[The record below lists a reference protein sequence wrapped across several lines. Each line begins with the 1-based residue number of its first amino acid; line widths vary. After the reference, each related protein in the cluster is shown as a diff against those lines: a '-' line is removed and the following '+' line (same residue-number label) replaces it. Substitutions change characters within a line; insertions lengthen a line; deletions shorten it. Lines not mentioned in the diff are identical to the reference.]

1 MVSTAN
7 RLDRSLLFGVP
18 AFAGLTGDELDD
30 VLRGATAR
38 RYAKGAAVFEQGAAA
53 DCFYVLIDGR
63 LKVVQVTPAG
73 HQIVVRF
80 VNPGE
85 LFGIAAAIGRHD
97 YPATALAATESV
109 ALAWAMADWPRLV
122 ERYPAIAGNALRSVG
137 ARLQESHTRIREMS
151 TERIERRIA
160 HALLR
165 LAQQAGQRTDAGVAI
180 AFPISRQDIAEMTAT
195 TLHTVSRVMSAW
207 EQDGI
212 VEGGRQRVV
221 IRDPHALVQIAEDL
235 ER

>member
-1 MVSTAN
+1 
-7 RLDRSLLFGVP
+7 
-18 AFAGLTGDELDD
+18 
-30 VLRGATAR
+30 
-38 RYAKGAAVFEQGAAA
+38 
-53 DCFYVLIDGR
+53 
-63 LKVVQVTPAG
+63 VQVTPAG

-80 VNPGE
+80 VSPGE
-85 LFGIAAAIGRHD
+85 LFGIAAAIGRVD

-109 ALAWAMADWPRLV
+109 ALAWEMRSWPVLV
-122 ERYPAIAGNALRSVG
+122 GRYPTIASNALRTVG
-137 ARLQESHTRIREMS
+137 ARLQESHARIREMS

-165 LAQQAGQRTDAGVAI
+165 LAQQAGHRTETGVAI

-212 VEGGRQRVV
+212 VESGRQRVV

>member
-1 MVSTAN
+1 MTRAAIA
-7 RLDRSLLFGVP
+7 LDRSLLHGVP
-18 AFAGLTGDELDD
+18 AFAGLTGAELDD
-30 VLRGATAR
+30 VLRGAVAR
-38 RYAKGAAVFEQGAAA
+38 RYAKGTAVFEQGAEAT
-53 DCFYVLIDGR
+53 FFFVLLDGR

-73 HQIVVRF
+73 QQIVVRF

-85 LFGIAAAIGRHD
+85 LFGIAAAIGRPD
-97 YPATALAATESV
+97 YPATATAAIESV
-109 ALAWAMADWPRLV
+109 ALAWETRLWPLLI
-122 ERYPAIAGNALRSVG
+122 ERYPVIAGNALRSVG
-137 ARLQESHTRIREMS
+137 ARLQESHARIREMS

-180 AFPISRQDIAEMTAT
+180 AFPITRQDIAEMTAT

-212 VEGGRQRVV
+212 VDGGRQRVV
-221 IRDPHALVQIAEDL
+221 IRDPHALVRIAEDL